1 MWLSR
6 LERDRAWGL
15 GHQALGTK
23 PRQLKAQGSEPG
35 KSEEQET
42 TLPLFPAKTADA
54 ALGARGSEWDKSGR
68 RVSQTRGAHEPYHK
82 RLSK

>member
-1 MWLSR
+1 M
-6 LERDRAWGL
+6 

-54 ALGARGSEWDKSGR
+54 ALGARGSEWDR
-68 RVSQTRGAHEPYHK
+68 RVSRTRGAHEPYHK